1 MSKYAENTM
10 LIMRVMRHA
19 QAAVKS
25 RFVQQVV
32 PKKLTIVQFN
42 ALLHLHWYGGESG
55 MTISELGEH
64 LGLAH
69 STVSGLVDRLERDG
83 DYSSEMRHR
92 SSAEPYPTDGKV
104 TAAFSGQSRERD

>member
-32 PKKLTIVQFN
+32 PKKLTIVQF
-42 ALLHLHWYGGESG
+42 
-55 MTISELGEH
+55 
-64 LGLAH
+64 
-69 STVSGLVDRLERDG
+69 
-83 DYSSEMRHR
+83 
-92 SSAEPYPTDGKV
+92 
-104 TAAFSGQSRERD
+104 